1 MANASSGCIF
11 AVLVLAACGGG
22 GGGSSQQPPAAPTGA
37 TASPANG
44 QAAVSWTAAAG
55 ATSYNVYSSSTSPVT
70 KAAAKTTVAATSVT
84 LPALTNG
91 SAVYVAV
98 SAANAA
104 GESELSNETCA
115 VPTAASTAGLTL
127 LDALCAE
134 TLDAAKWHS
143 PLFSRSVVNGAMR
156 LSAEVSN
163 MEPFAVHGASY
174 VNTAAINAAS
184 QRVTTVRTN
193 VRVPASTTRR
203 AGGAELVAGIVFAY
217 QPFAD
222 RHAGEGA
229 EINALRAQVG
239 LIDSGS
245 GLHVFRALSHC
256 DSANCTANTSIG
268 VAFSDPAELDAG
280 GEAAATYDTT
290 YTLSLRFD
298 ETTGVF
304 TWSVSGG
311 GYAGLT
317 GTMDPTAYIA
327 GNSSWAALGAQPLGA
342 GGGFELAA
350 LRSRFRDLS
359 SSGGANAALAA
370 EFDNVQVGF
379 DNSPAAPWDS
389 FSGSGTDSGPTELS
403 AAKWTPGCDSAALGA
418 GALVQHAQVTN
429 SGSAF
434 LPYFQGLLF
443 SDPSP
448 KLLQADFTVN
458 ACSGTATNRASLE
471 ASFYNDGS
479 GGTTP
484 PDINQPGS
492 IVGDVRAYLYLD
504 CVAQVARFQVLRWD
518 SNSPLTG
525 TILSNFSATTVPMGS
540 APFFGSQH
548 TLRMKWD
555 PAAHL
560 LAFQVNGETPVLVDP
575 TAPSALMNAGAPF
588 VQAAHSPL
596 AQIGA
601 FVDAAPSSSASIDF
615 LVNNVF
621 TAP

>member
-1 MANASSGCIF
+1 
-11 AVLVLAACGGG
+11 
-22 GGGSSQQPPAAPTGA
+22 
-37 TASPANG
+37 
-44 QAAVSWTAAAG
+44 
-55 ATSYNVYSSSTSPVT
+55 VT
-70 KAAAKTTVAATSVT
+70 ATSVT

-98 SAANAA
+98 SASNAA

-127 LDALCAE
+127 LDSLCAGA
-134 TLDAAKWHS
+134 LDAAKWRS

-163 MEPFAVHGASY
+163 MEPLAAHGASY
-174 VNTAAINAAS
+174 VNTAAINAGS
-184 QRVTTVRTN
+184 QRVTTVRTD
-193 VRVPASTTRR
+193 VRVPANTARR
-203 AGGAELVAGIVFAY
+203 TGGAELLAGIVFAY
-217 QPFAD
+217 QPSAD
-222 RHAGEGA
+222 RHAGGGA
-229 EINALRAQVG
+229 EINAVRAQVG

-245 GLHVFRALSHC
+245 GLRVFRALSHC
-256 DSANCTANTSIG
+256 DTADCTANTSVG
-268 VAFSDPAELDAG
+268 VAFSDPAELDAS
-280 GEAAATYDTT
+280 GEVAATYDTT
-290 YTLSLRFD
+290 YSLSLRFD
-298 ETTGVF
+298 EATGVF
-304 TWSVSGG
+304 TWAVSGG

-317 GTMDPTAYIA
+317 GTMDPTAYVA
-327 GNSSWAALGAQPLGA
+327 GNSSWTAVGAQPFGT

-350 LRSRFRDLS
+350 LRTRFRDLS
-359 SSGGANAALAA
+359 SSGGSNAAIAA

-379 DNSPAAPWDS
+379 DNNPAAAWDS
-389 FSGSGTDSGPTELS
+389 FSGTGTDSGPTELS
-403 AAKWTPGCDSAALGA
+403 AAKWTPGRDSAGLAA
-418 GALVQHAQVTN
+418 GALVHHAQVTN
-429 SGSAF
+429 SSGGF
-434 LPYFQGLLF
+434 LPYFQGLIF

-448 KLLQADFTVN
+448 KVLQADFTMN
-458 ACSGTATNRASLE
+458 ACSGSATNRASLE

-484 PDINQPGS
+484 PDTNEPGS

-525 TILSNFSATTVPMGS
+525 TVLSNLSQSMVPMGS

-555 PAAHL
+555 PAVHL
-560 LAFQVNGETPVLVDP
+560 LTFQVNGQTPVLVDP
-575 TAPSALMNAGAPF
+575 TTPSTLMNAGAPF
-588 VQAAHSPL
+588 VRAANSPL

-615 LVNNVF
+615 RVNNVF